1 MVKMFKAALFDLDG
15 VVLDTES
22 QYSVFWANVFQ
33 RYYGDGVTLAK
44 KIKGQTLKQIYDAYF
59 AGDEE
64 RQRRITSD
72 LDAFEQRMSFPYI
85 KGFVPFVASLRA
97 SGVKT
102 AIVTSST
109 REKMESVYQ
118 ALPEL
123 PSYFDAILTA
133 EDFPRSKPAPDC
145 YQIAARRLEATP
157 EACVV
162 FEDSI
167 NGLRSGRD
175 SGARVVALATTNPAN
190 RIAPLAEK
198 VVDDFQSIPSPQW
211 LAERLGF

>member
-1 MVKMFKAALFDLDG
+1 MVKMFSAALFDLDG

-22 QYSVFWANVFQ
+22 QYTQFWAAIFQ
-33 RYYGDGVTLAK
+33 RYYGDGMTLAK
-44 KIKGQTLKQIYDAYF
+44 KIKGQTLMQIYDAYF
-59 AGDEE
+59 GGDTARQQQITEE
-64 RQRRITSD
+64 
-72 LDAFEQRMSFPYI
+72 LDTFEQRMNYPYI
-85 KGFVPFVASLRA
+85 NGFVEFVTALRA
-97 SGVKT
+97 SGVRT

-118 ALPEL
+118 AHEEL

-145 YQIAARRLEATP
+145 YLLAARRLGALP
-157 EACVV
+157 KDCVV

-175 SGARVVALATTNPAN
+175 SGAHVVALSTTNPHE
-190 RIAPLAEK
+190 RVAPLAEW
-198 VVDDFQSIPSPQW
+198 VVPDFQNIPSPQW
-211 LAERLGF
+211 LAELLGF